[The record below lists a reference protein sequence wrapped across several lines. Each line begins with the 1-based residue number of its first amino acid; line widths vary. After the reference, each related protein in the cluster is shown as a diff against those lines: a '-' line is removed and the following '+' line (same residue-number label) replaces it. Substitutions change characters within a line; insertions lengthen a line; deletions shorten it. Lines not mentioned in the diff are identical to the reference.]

1 MANLLYDG
9 LVCSSRSYKGIGTK
23 LRLFDSSGRL
33 KMTWI
38 SLLPDLKIQ
47 HIIQL
52 VDYICSNR
60 TILNHKYNE
69 RIYFYAQSSDLLV
82 VGASS
87 ITEIA

>member
-1 MANLLYDG
+1 
-9 LVCSSRSYKGIGTK
+9 
-23 LRLFDSSGRL
+23 
-33 KMTWI
+33 MTRI

-60 TILNHKYNE
+60 KILNHKYNE

-87 ITEIA
+87 ITEIAWGRLWLRDEGEVMTGFVVIRA

>member
-1 MANLLYDG
+1 
-9 LVCSSRSYKGIGTK
+9 
-23 LRLFDSSGRL
+23 
-33 KMTWI
+33 MTRI

-87 ITEIA
+87 ITEIAWGRLWLRDEGEVMTGFVVIRA